1 MLPFLGHFERLKLLL
16 ASKFIENRMLIFL
29 KSNFATFLTAIIQ
42 VFGQFHSINLNFGRT
57 ADAGTRSQMGIH
69 QCLKRLHLRR

>member
-42 VFGQFHSINLNFGRT
+42 LFGQFR
-57 ADAGTRSQMGIH
+57 
-69 QCLKRLHLRR
+69 